1 MRRLPLLAVGV
12 ILAAA
17 CSDAD
22 LTSGAPSPVAAE
34 VLARVDAVLGE
45 DARPEPGAV
54 EVPEGCRLVIEL
66 DEYGFETELVV
77 CDEPPEQSTTVP
89 SGTVPG
95 EPGGTTTSNP
105 PDQAPDMAAWVGSQE
120 ARDLA
125 RRLRPVLIGQSGCEG
140 PHDLIALTNQAAAAP
155 AEIRAPLQEAVAALA
170 QSAHLCN
177 VDVAGWQAATETA
190 LDHLEQVIEILGEVS
205 AGG

>member
-17 CSDAD
+17 CSNAD
-22 LTSGAPSPVAAE
+22 LSSGSLSPIASE

-45 DARPEPGAV
+45 DAGPEPGAA

-77 CDEPPEQSTTVP
+77 CEEPAEPSTTVP

-95 EPGGTTTSNP
+95 EPGETTTSSP
-105 PDQAPDMAAWVGSQE
+105 PDEAPDMAAWVGSQK

-125 RRLRPVLIGQSGCEG
+125 RRLRPVLIGQSGCAG

-155 AEIRAPLQEAVAALA
+155 DEIRAPLQEAVAALA
-170 QSAHLCN
+170 RSAHLCN

-190 LDHLEQVIEILGEVS
+190 LDHLEQVLEILGDEA
-205 AGG
+205 AGD